1 MSKPHEYK
9 EEEPISDLKEG
20 DYIKITYLPYC
31 RNVYYNVPN
40 PYIGMEGT
48 VKFVDH
54 ESFDLFTGTAWL
66 IGLDIKTCKY
76 EQKTKVCQTSSGA
89 GHKDD
94 R

>member
-1 MSKPHEYK
+1 
-9 EEEPISDLKEG
+9 
-20 DYIKITYLPYC
+20 
-31 RNVYYNVPN
+31 
-40 PYIGMEGT
+40 MEGT